1 MRLNLCSPCQTT
13 IPVPSTGWETA
24 AFRGELIICTN
35 VKGNTKKL
43 RKKKLWKFI
52 KCSGPLSQ
60 ETCKLKSFEAEEC
73 LGKYCC
79 VLALCQLLVE
89 IGHWVRKTFGLSRCS
104 SYYVHTLKINFWNWT
119 RKKQKLKKSHLPIS
133 VFKQAR
139 LIDNWH
145 AFTVLKLSRNNTWEL
160 HFYPTSF

>member
-13 IPVPSTGWETA
+13 VPVPSTGWETA
-24 AFRGELIICTN
+24 AFRGKLIICTN
-35 VKGNTKKL
+35 VKGNTKNWGRKNYESLLNAVDPCL
-43 RKKKLWKFI
+43 RKPASWNHLR
-52 KCSGPLSQ
+52 L
-60 ETCKLKSFEAEEC
+60 
-73 LGKYCC
+73 KYCC

-89 IGHWVRKTFGLSRCS
+89 IEHWVRKTFGLSRCS

>member
-1 MRLNLCSPCQTT
+1 MLLLSPCQTT
-13 IPVPSTGWETA
+13 VPVTSTGWEIA
-24 AFRGELIICTN
+24 AFGGRLIICMD
-35 VKGNTKKL
+35 VKDNRKKL
-43 RKKKLWKFI
+43 WKKKLWKFI

-60 ETCKLKSFEAEEC
+60 DTSELKSFEAEKY
-73 LGKYCC
+73 LGSYCY
-79 VLALCQLLVE
+79 VLALCQLLLE
-89 IGHWVRKTFGLSRCS
+89 MGRWVRKTFGLSRCS
-104 SYYVHTLKINFWNWT
+104 SYYVHTLKISFWNWT